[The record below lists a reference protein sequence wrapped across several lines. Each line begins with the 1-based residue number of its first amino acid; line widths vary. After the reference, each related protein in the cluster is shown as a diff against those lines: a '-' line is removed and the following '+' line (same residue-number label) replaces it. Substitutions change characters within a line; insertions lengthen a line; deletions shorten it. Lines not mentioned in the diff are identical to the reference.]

1 MDIWLS
7 FIKAICK
14 NLFEQE
20 SYRQLK
26 ASQPLK
32 LSEVCKQCQM

>member
-7 FIKAICK
+7 FTKAIY
-14 NLFEQE
+14 NFFFEQE